1 MKESNK
7 TKDYNLEDLDET
19 SQALGVGGYVTN
31 EKSEINYQKRM
42 EKRKEVQV
50 KRVSQR
56 NKEKSLILV
65 FTGHGKGKTTAALGL
80 ALRTL
85 GYRKKVA
92 IIQFIKGAWEPGET
106 NALKSFGDLIQW
118 HAIGS
123 GFTWE
128 TQDRKKD
135 KDMVN
140 KAWEKAKFYLDQEEY
155 KLVILDEINFAINL
169 GYLSIK
175 EVIDSIKKRPS
186 LTHVVLTG
194 RNAKK
199 ELIDVADLVTEMKLI
214 HHPFKEQGVKA
225 QEGIEF

>member
-1 MKESNK
+1 
-7 TKDYNLEDLDET
+7 
-19 SQALGVGGYVTN
+19 
-31 EKSEINYQKRM
+31 
-42 EKRKEVQV
+42 
-50 KRVSQR
+50 
-56 NKEKSLILV
+56 
-65 FTGHGKGKTTAALGL
+65 
-80 ALRTL
+80 
-85 GYRKKVA
+85 
-92 IIQFIKGAWEPGET
+92 
-106 NALKSFGDLIQW
+106 
-118 HAIGS
+118 
-123 GFTWE
+123 
-128 TQDRKKD
+128 
-135 KDMVN
+135 MVN